1 MTEDDIIEEV
11 EDKLISNDNDDINTD
26 IPSTIDEIDQD
37 EFEPRHEHHESE
49 SEFNPSETL
58 ESSKSHYWIEREIVG
73 FKNGCFDAHDIA
85 HRFIT
90 VLETLSV
97 YSTLTKTSYVTS
109 AEMQTVSFA
118 KAGGACLPNNIEKV
132 FSIQCF

>member
-1 MTEDDIIEEV
+1 MEEI
-11 EDKLISNDNDDINTD
+11 EDKLISNDNETNTD
-26 IPSTIDEIDQD
+26 IPPTIDEIDED
-37 EFEPRHEHHESE
+37 EPEPRHEHHEEE
-49 SEFNPSETL
+49 SEFNPSDTL
-58 ESSKSHYWIEREIVG
+58 ESSKSHYWIEREIIG

-90 VLETLSV
+90 VLETEHLYTTV
-97 YSTLTKTSYVTS
+97 TKTSYVTS